1 MGDQESVL
9 PHATSD
15 AERHHQGGVSSRPG
29 PLRGVR
35 RGTQGSGE
43 LLLLPGQRS
52 KVRGELVRSVLC
64 GWQVVKELMS
74 RRVVFRV
81 LALSATPGNDLK
93 VCILQ
98 NFVNQKF
105 FTTGE

>member
-1 MGDQESVL
+1 MGDQEGVL

-15 AERHHQGGVSSRPG
+15 AERHRQGGVSGRPG
-29 PLRGVR
+29 SLRGVR

-52 KVRGELVRSVLC
+52 KVRGELPVRSVLC
-64 GWQVVKELMS
+64 GWQVVKELVS
-74 RRVVFRV
+74 RGVVFRV

-93 VCILQ
+93 VRIFAKVL
-98 NFVNQKF
+98 
-105 FTTGE
+105 